1 MAWGDPP
8 ESLFW
13 RLLPVGIILLLSLWG
28 LVHPRSQWRLLYSR
42 QRRYQHIR
50 NEDEQ
55 DSRVRLYGLYGLF
68 LSVVLGCLLGVV
80 IDPANR

>member
-1 MAWGDPP
+1 MYGDPP

-13 RLLPVGIILLLSLWG
+13 RLFPAGIILLLSLWG

-42 QRRYQHIR
+42 QRRFQHIR

-55 DSRVRLYGLYGLF
+55 DFTVREHGVYGIF
-68 LSVVLGCLLGVV
+68 LTLVLGCFLGVV
-80 IDPANR
+80 VDPSRV